1 MKSLLFTILFS
12 ILIALP
18 VHSQMRGGGGGMGGG
33 RMGGAQSQAQSM
45 MKFDVEKMAGLAP
58 YDEDKVL
65 KKIKVK
71 KEPKVSQVRA
81 LLRDYNK
88 SIENIKLKHHQR
100 IEETKNFVRTKR
112 AEAQQN
118 RDFEMM
124 QVVRQEAQERLE
136 PVREE
141 VRAQQKVL
149 NQKMKEL
156 LSKRQYKKWK
166 KYLKKRKKSASSN
179 SSNNSS
185 MRGRGMRQG
194 GGGGG
199 MF

>member
-1 MKSLLFTILFS
+1 MKSLFFTFLFS
-12 ILIALP
+12 ILIIIP
-18 VHSQMRGGGGGMGGG
+18 SYSQMRGGGGGMGGG
-33 RMGGAQSQAQSM
+33 RMGGGQSQVQSM
-45 MKFDVEKMAGLAP
+45 MRFDVEKMAGLAP

-71 KEPKVSQVRA
+71 KEPKISKVRA
-81 LLRDYNK
+81 LIRNYNK
-88 SIENIKLKHHQR
+88 SIENIKLKYHQR
-100 IEETKNFVRTKR
+100 IEETKNFVRIKR

-141 VRAQQKVL
+141 IRAQQKIL
-149 NQKMKEL
+149 NQKMKDVL
-156 LSKRQYKKWK
+156 NKRQYKKWK
-166 KYLKKRKKSASSN
+166 KYQKKRKKAASSN
-179 SSNNSS
+179 SNNNSS